1 MSTHRQDTSTLYAYF
16 DMEIGPPGY
25 NFLTFLV
32 LADIERERLNLDD
45 IHVVIVP
52 GSHEG
57 FRGEDV
63 EYPPHNKEW
72 RVRNI
77 LLPACSLLRTV
88 CHVTRCGT
96 RDEARGFEIC
106 PKGGVFPV
114 DYAVD
119 TPRAN
124 HICSQINAACV
135 AGVTI
140 PRLEATTQ
148 ARIYIRDWIANHSGG
163 RKLLTVTLRESSYDI
178 GRNSDLESW
187 TKFVRSLDTSIYFPV
202 ILRDT
207 EALARP
213 RAPEFENLQVFPEPS
228 LNLELR
234 AALYEQAYLNLSINH
249 GIEALL
255 HFTKGT
261 RYLIML
267 IRDRMYEGW
276 EEFYTRVQG
285 ARPGQDERWAS
296 PFQHTYWG
304 NDSLDEIRR
313 EFNAMVACIDG
324 TDGEDATSPHL
335 NVEPVQSRF
344 DLAMGYLRVG
354 QLEHA
359 SDLCRVMID
368 ENPSDSRAYRLLGI
382 VYNAR
387 NKPVEAAQ
395 IMLDALVRFGTDEL
409 LLNQLAAALHAIG
422 RDDEAV
428 RWYSEALAIE
438 PNSVDAHKGLAEI
451 HLSLGDATA
460 AVLHYQ
466 TLIELNQND
475 VSSQIGLADA
485 YRAINSNDDAIRLY
499 HNLLIDDLSQTL
511 IWVRLGETLSRAGR
525 QDEALTCLSLIDEYM
540 AGDDIPREKAML
552 FLDRLDT
559 AGAIRVA

>member
-1 MSTHRQDTSTLYAYF
+1 
-16 DMEIGPPGY
+16 
-25 NFLTFLV
+25 
-32 LADIERERLNLDD
+32 
-45 IHVVIVP
+45 
-52 GSHEG
+52 
-57 FRGEDV
+57 
-63 EYPPHNKEW
+63 
-72 RVRNI
+72 
-77 LLPACSLLRTV
+77 
-88 CHVTRCGT
+88 
-96 RDEARGFEIC
+96 
-106 PKGGVFPV
+106 
-114 DYAVD
+114 
-119 TPRAN
+119 
-124 HICSQINAACV
+124 
-135 AGVTI
+135 
-140 PRLEATTQ
+140 
-148 ARIYIRDWIANHSGG
+148 
-163 RKLLTVTLRESSYDI
+163 
-178 GRNSDLESW
+178 
-187 TKFVRSLDTSIYFPV
+187 
-202 ILRDT
+202 
-207 EALARP
+207 
-213 RAPEFENLQVFPEPS
+213 
-228 LNLELR
+228 
-234 AALYEQAYLNLSINH
+234 
-249 GIEALL
+249 
-255 HFTKGT
+255 
-261 RYLIML
+261 
-267 IRDRMYEGW
+267 
-276 EEFYTRVQG
+276 
-285 ARPGQDERWAS
+285 
-296 PFQHTYWG
+296 
-304 NDSLDEIRR
+304 
-313 EFNAMVACIDG
+313 MVACIDG
-324 TDGEDATSPHL
+324 TDGEDTARQHL
-335 NVEPVQSRF
+335 NAEPVQSRF